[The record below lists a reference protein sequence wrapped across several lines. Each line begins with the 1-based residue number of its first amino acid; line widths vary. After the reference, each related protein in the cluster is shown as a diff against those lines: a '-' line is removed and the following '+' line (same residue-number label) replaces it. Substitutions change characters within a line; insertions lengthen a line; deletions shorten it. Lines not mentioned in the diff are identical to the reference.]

1 MECECLKVTLQL
13 YGETERAVLGVC
25 SAVAIKWLCPRS
37 CGPVR
42 NTAVH
47 VDVRA
52 EMIFMSYEFFT
63 HGKKLLV

>member
-1 MECECLKVTLQL
+1 M
-13 YGETERAVLGVC
+13 G

-52 EMIFMSYEFFT
+52 EMIFTSYEFFT
-63 HGKKLLV
+63 HGKKLLVYQLVDWSGFAVPPVLLSSD